1 MRLTQFNLKKS
12 RKFKKSRK
20 LKKPN
25 RFGNS
30 IPTPPVIPWGWGR
43 TVHRVIINGRPLRIT
58 FNRFERYWRYRLEH
72 IYTQRQ
78 RQDPLI
84 MTRAIAEYLQSSLRN
99 IENTPYFMQG
109 VNMLEN
115 GVTQQQIDAGNPARN
130 GGVFP
135 TGFFALGIEQPI
147 IGLNQRIQD
156 IIRNQNNI
164 IPTMTEVFRVGY
176 NFNIPIHVS
185 RNIAQMLI
193 DLPGD
198 NHNFPFNVTRTS
210 SFPFTKS
217 ALILLAIS
225 AILTAITYYSIKRKK
240 KATLK
245 QIQNKSAE
253 VVKKETG
260 LDITECKQLIE
271 SIDGKQVL
279 SKLVKQNKKLNII
292 QRIFKK
298 ITFN

>member
-1 MRLTQFNLKKS
+1 
-12 RKFKKSRK
+12 
-20 LKKPN
+20 
-25 RFGNS
+25 
-30 IPTPPVIPWGWGR
+30 
-43 TVHRVIINGRPLRIT
+43 
-58 FNRFERYWRYRLEH
+58 
-72 IYTQRQ
+72 
-78 RQDPLI
+78 

-109 VNMLEN
+109 VNILEN
-115 GVTQQQIDAGNPARN
+115 GVTQQQIDAGNPAIN

-135 TGFFALGIEQPI
+135 TGFFALGVDQPI
-147 IGLNQRIQD
+147 IGLNQRTQN

-176 NFNIPIHVS
+176 NFNIPIHLS

-198 NHNFPFNVTRTS
+198 NHNFPFNVTR

-225 AILTAITYYSIKRKK
+225 SILTAITYYSIKRKK
-240 KATLK
+240 KATFK

-260 LDITECKQLIE
+260 LSTAESKQLIQ

-279 SKLVKQNKKLNII
+279 SKLNKQNKKLNII